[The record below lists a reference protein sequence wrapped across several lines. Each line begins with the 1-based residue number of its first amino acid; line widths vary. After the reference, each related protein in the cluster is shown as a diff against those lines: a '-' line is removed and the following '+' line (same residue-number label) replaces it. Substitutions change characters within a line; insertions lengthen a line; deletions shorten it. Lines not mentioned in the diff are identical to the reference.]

1 MLFGY
6 PIAATTENWLHDC
19 LVEMLAA
26 IHSHLDQG
34 VPLPQWPG
42 IIPVPYRD
50 ALQKRTGLH
59 DRLEA
64 YRTAVCDLAPQER
77 QRITIC
83 LRQQNRIGELCTCA
97 EDCDALEQLPPISH
111 ESIRNLFDY
120 AFALLTETGVRD
132 RHYSSIYSA
141 TPYHV
146 CPFCGSEY
154 FDAPGAP
161 REDVDH
167 YLPKSR
173 YPFAAANL
181 RNLVPMGMRCNE
193 RYKLDVDILRS
204 ADGARRRVFDPYANP
219 SVEIRMNG
227 SIPFE
232 GAEGQAPRWVIQFE
246 PETPECTTWDEV
258 FHVRERIQRD
268 VLDPS
273 FIRWLREFA
282 VWFKKRIAHPQP
294 DAETVQQA
302 MLQYA
307 EDLTLL
313 GLNPREFL
321 RAPVFRM
328 LHLHCTAGNDRLN
341 RLMID
346 LVSTKGASLCQ
357 FG

>member
-1 MLFGY
+1 M
-6 PIAATTENWLHDC
+6 AATTENWLHDC
-19 LVEMLAA
+19 LVEMLIA
-26 IHSHLDQG
+26 IHRHLDEG
-34 VPLPQWPG
+34 APLAKWPR
-42 IIPVPYRD
+42 IIPETHRD
-50 ALQKRTGLH
+50 VLRNKSGLR
-59 DRLEA
+59 DRLDA
-64 YRTAVCDLAPQER
+64 YRIAVRDLSPQER
-77 QRITIC
+77 QRVSVC
-83 LRQQNRIGELCTCA
+83 LKQQNRIGELCTCA
-97 EDCDALEQLPPISH
+97 EDCDALDQLPLASH
-111 ESIRNLFDY
+111 ESIRSLFDY
-120 AFALLTETGVRD
+120 AYELLTKTGVRD
-132 RHYSSIYSA
+132 RHYSTIYSA

-204 ADGARRRVFDPYANP
+204 ADGARRRIFDPYANP

-227 SIPFE
+227 SVPFE
-232 GAEGQAPRWVIQFE
+232 GAEGQVPRWVIQFE
-246 PETPECTTWDEV
+246 PETPECTVWDEV

-273 FIRWLREFA
+273 FMRWLREFA
-282 VWFKKRIAHPQP
+282 AWFKRRIARPQP

-307 EDLTLL
+307 DDLSLL
-313 GLNPREFL
+313 GFNAREFL
-321 RAPVFRM
+321 RPPVFRM
-328 LHLHCTAGNDRLN
+328 LYLHCTAGDNRLN

-346 LVSTKGASLCQ
+346 LVSTKGVDLSQ
-357 FG
+357 SG